1 MIVVLSC
8 WWCQYREAPGG
19 IAIPWMGY
27 QCTEGLPPVLCRRLQ
42 FIKKKH
48 THTHTQERSS
58 ERNTTLNWMY
68 LPNSPCLQSL
78 TRQDFS

>member
-8 WWCQYREAPGG
+8 WWCLYREAPGS

-42 FIKKKH
+42 FIKKT
-48 THTHTQERSS
+48 THTHKREAVREIQH
-58 ERNTTLNWMY
+58 
-68 LPNSPCLQSL
+68 
-78 TRQDFS
+78 